1 MILSI
6 ARQSVI
12 IKCNLESS
20 IMTGN
25 YEFYYA
31 AGVMYKLKAVKQVE
45 NVLEPMEMSKQIHM
59 LIEGFKTEDTK
70 EQHLVHMLKYYKPV
84 LDFDDQM
91 KELFLLG
98 AEEKY
103 MWQELLPRT

>member
-12 IKCNLESS
+12 IKCNLNAS

-31 AGVMYKLKAVKQVE
+31 SGVLHKLKGAQLVGE
-45 NVLEPMEMSKQIHM
+45 ILEPIEMSKQVHLLM
-59 LIEGFKTEDTK
+59 EGFDTEDTREK
-70 EQHLVHMLKYYKPV
+70 HLLHMLKYYKPV
-84 LDFDDQM
+84 SDFDEQM

-103 MWQELLPRT
+103 MWQELLPET